1 MFKQIISSATV
12 ALATLSGAAYAADEM
27 AADNHHNVAIATCL
41 NYSDYGTTLEAVV
54 EDGVGGTLVWML
66 DPQEDLWMCNANEEG
81 DIYIYNHVKN
91 DLMLGYGYEMFM
103 YYSDLN
109 YNVAFENEYYD
120 YYNFYIAISLC
131 EILLNNFFDSNL
143 EFYLITDDGLGDYL
157 VWMED
162 DLDRIWACNASES
175 GEIFV
180 FEEIYKTLEPRIEA

>member
-27 AADNHHNVAIATCL
+27 AADNQHNVAIATCL
-41 NYSDYGTTLEAVV
+41 DYSDYGTTLESVV

-66 DPQEDLWMCNANEEG
+66 DPQENLWMCNANKEG
-81 DIYIYNHVKN
+81 DINILYHVKN
-91 DLMLGYGYEMFM
+91 DLLQGYGIEMFM
-103 YYSDLN
+103 YYYDTN
-109 YNVAFENEYYD
+109 YNAAFENEVDD
-120 YYNFYIAISLC
+120 YYTSHIAISVC
-131 EILLNNFFDSNL
+131 EIVLNKFFDSNL
-143 EFYLITDDGLGDYL
+143 KFYLITDDGLGDYI

-180 FEEIYKTLEPRIEA
+180 FEEVYKTLEPRIEA